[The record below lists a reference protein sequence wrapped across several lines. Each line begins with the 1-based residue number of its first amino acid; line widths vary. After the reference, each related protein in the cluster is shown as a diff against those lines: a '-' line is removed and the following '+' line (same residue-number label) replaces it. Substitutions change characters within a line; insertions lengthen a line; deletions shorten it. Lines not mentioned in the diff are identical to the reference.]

1 MKSPFLKEDVPLL
14 KVYVLTKKALKYM
27 KQNLIQ
33 LKGEIVKSTVKAE
46 FNTSLSVIDRPSRQI
61 INKDTTDL
69 NNTISQLDLITI
81 YRTLYLIKEQNTYS
95 FQRICTWNTYQYRP
109 YSQHKASV
117 YKFKNDQ
124 VIQIMFSDYS
134 GIKLEI
140 GNVKVS

>member
-61 INKDTTDL
+61 INKDTIDL

-81 YRTLYLIKEQNTYS
+81 YRTLHPAITEYTVFKALKEHSARWTTVWAKKYILIK
-95 FQRICTWNTYQYRP
+95 RIKIT
-109 YSQHKASV
+109 
-117 YKFKNDQ
+117 
-124 VIQIMFSDYS
+124 
-134 GIKLEI
+134 
-140 GNVKVS
+140 